1 MKTLKKIKIGS
12 SIFFDKL
19 EGYKVKDVD
28 WFALVDSLINE
39 KFMMRC
45 KIGKDD
51 IMIYKHDVTKEELIN
66 EAVNSGV
73 SMKLG
78 KFLVPEF
85 IEYFNIT
92 VEDLKKLLPL
102 SETLDDP
109 HKYEKIILV
118 AYIDNNSFT
127 LTEEQLKK
135 AYIEYKK
142 YRIDINI

>member
-1 MKTLKKIKIGS
+1 MKILKKIKIGS

-19 EGYKVKDVD
+19 EGYKSKDID
-28 WFALVDSLINE
+28 WFVLVDNLISE

-51 IMIYKHDVTKEELIN
+51 IMIYKHNVTKEELIN
-66 EAVNSGV
+66 ETINSGI

-78 KFLVPEF
+78 KFLVPEL

-92 VEDLKKLLPL
+92 LEDLKKLLPL

-109 HKYEKIILV
+109 HKYEKLILV
-118 AYIDNNSFT
+118 AYIDNNNFT
-127 LTEEQLKK
+127 LTEEQLSSV
-135 AYIEYKK
+135 YNEYKK
-142 YRIDINI
+142 YRIDTN